1 MDENCNPQN
10 HRGYLDT
17 HQALIRDRE
26 NSLQDYKSDTRHQS
40 SCCQINSKS
49 KITVCP
55 GGYFLLVIHLTSK
68 RGCGRIFSYRDIVE
82 QLLELLVT
90 EVV

>member
-55 GGYFLLVIHLTSK
+55 GGYFYIKGIDNAPAL
-68 RGCGRIFSYRDIVE
+68 CYNYGRNDRFF
-82 QLLELLVT
+82 
-90 EVV
+90 